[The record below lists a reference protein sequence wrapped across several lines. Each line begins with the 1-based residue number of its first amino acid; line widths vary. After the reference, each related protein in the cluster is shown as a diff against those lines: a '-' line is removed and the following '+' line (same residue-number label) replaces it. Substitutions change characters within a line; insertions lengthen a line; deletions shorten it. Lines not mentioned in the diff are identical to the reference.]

1 MIRSMASPQVLT
13 SSRYDSQVVPLTCA
27 SIIVPTYHEAPNIE
41 PLVRRVFAAMTLS
54 GIEAELIIVD
64 DDSQD
69 GTEQIVERLREQYP
83 VRLVV
88 RRGERGLSGAVL
100 AGFQQA
106 KFDRFVVLDA
116 DLQHPPE
123 MVPQLL
129 ARLDQGDCDFVMGTR
144 YGGDGSIASDWPI
157 GRRLG
162 SAVATMLARPLARL
176 SDPMSGFFAL
186 HRRTWEQAA
195 PLDPIGYKIA
205 LELFVKGRCR
215 RPAEV
220 PITFAARTAG
230 ASKASFAEGRR
241 YLRHLARLYRF
252 RFPRL
257 TAALGIIVVVVAAL
271 FILVCLPPCFASGH
285 TLDRFDT
292 IFYPTNG
299 ANHP

>member
-1 MIRSMASPQVLT
+1 MESPQVLT
-13 SSRYDSQVVPLTCA
+13 SSRYDSRVVPLTAA

-41 PLVRRVFAAMTLS
+41 PLVTRVFAATIQA
-54 GIEAELIIVD
+54 GIGVELIIVD

-69 GTEQIVERLREQYP
+69 GTEQIVERLRERYP

-100 AGFQQA
+100 AGFREA

-129 ARLDQGDCDFVMGTR
+129 TRLDQGDCDFVIGTR
-144 YGGDGSIASDWPI
+144 YGQSGAIADDWPI
-157 GRRLG
+157 MRRLG
-162 SAVATMLARPLARL
+162 SAAATILARPLARL

-205 LELFVKGRCR
+205 LELFVKSRCR

-220 PITFAARTAG
+220 PITFASRTAG

-257 TAALGIIVVVVAAL
+257 TLALPILLILVAAL
-271 FILVCLPPCFASGH
+271 LILFWACRSTPHSFVHSTISTRSS
-285 TLDRFDT
+285 TLHIEAT
-292 IFYPTNG
+292 TNES
-299 ANHP
+299 

>member
-1 MIRSMASPQVLT
+1 MASPQVLT
-13 SSRYDSQVVPLTCA
+13 SSRYDSRVVPLTSA
-27 SIIVPTYHEAPNIE
+27 SIIVPTYREAPNIE
-41 PLVRRVFAAMTLS
+41 PLVTRVFAATTQA
-54 GIEAELIIVD
+54 GIEVELIIVD

-69 GTEQIVERLREQYP
+69 GTEQIVERLRERYP

-100 AGFQQA
+100 AGFREA

-129 ARLDQGDCDFVMGTR
+129 ARLDQGDCDFVIGTR
-144 YGGDGSIASDWPI
+144 YGRKGAVAADWPI
-157 GRRLG
+157 ARRLG
-162 SAVATMLARPLARL
+162 SAAATLLARPLARL

-195 PLDPIGYKIA
+195 HLDPIGYKIA

-220 PITFAARTAG
+220 SITFASRTAG

-257 TAALGIIVVVVAAL
+257 TKTLRITVIMVAAL
-271 FILVCLPPCFASGH
+271 FLLICAYRLASPPDAPSTDSTRPS
-285 TLDRFDT
+285 TLHAE
-292 IFYPTNG
+292 PTT
-299 ANHP
+299 HEP